1 MHKSWMKVIM
11 SDQCVC
17 VRVCNTFL
25 FRVADVRVEEAS
37 VCVRVCVC
45 VCVCAKGIQSL
56 FMSTSDQILVP
67 EQVWGRQK

>member
-1 MHKSWMKVIM
+1 M
-11 SDQCVC
+11 CVLC

-45 VCVCAKGIQSL
+45 AKGIHLVVVSK
-56 FMSTSDQILVP
+56 SDQISPP
-67 EQVWGRQK
+67 EQVWGRQKWAKYVIHMTKCEKKC